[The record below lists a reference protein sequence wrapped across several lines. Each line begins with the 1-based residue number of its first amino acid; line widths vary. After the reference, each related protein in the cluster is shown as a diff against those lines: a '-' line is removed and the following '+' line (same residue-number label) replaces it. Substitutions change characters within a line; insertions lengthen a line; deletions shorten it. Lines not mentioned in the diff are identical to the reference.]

1 MHTLELAGNKIRRSS
16 VSHIADILLR
26 RQLLILKPLDSKLSN
41 DKKEILIW
49 RNALLKQVE
58 GYVDINLNPSKV
70 TLCEKCPNTD
80 FPLVYIFLYS
90 D

>member
-1 MHTLELAGNKIRRSS
+1 MHTLDLAGNKIRRSS
-16 VSHIADILLR
+16 VSHIVDILLR

-49 RNALLKQVE
+49 RNALLKQVK
-58 GYVDINLNPSKV
+58 GINLNPSKV